1 MPFIAPACCTV
12 RADRVPPVSYKP
24 SPPSDPVSQR
34 MAADFAETQ
43 RLLAEA
49 AVVGLAEPEA
59 RRRVEERG
67 LLWRSYDVNQDVVD
81 ASLSTRRVTARVE
94 GGFVVEADAS

>member
-1 MPFIAPACCTV
+1 M
-12 RADRVPPVSYKP
+12 SYKP

-34 MAADFAETQ
+34 MAAEFAETQ

-49 AVVGLAEPEA
+49 AVVGLAEAEA
-59 RRRVEERG
+59 QRRVEERG
-67 LLWRSYDVNQDVVD
+67 LLWRSYDVSQDIID

-94 GGFVVEADAS
+94 GGFVLEPDAS